1 MGWDG
6 KLSPRPHSFFF
17 VDRCVEREREQASSA
32 RCRRRLGPWV
42 PTYPP
47 RPPGP
52 RAPVWARGTRCARA
66 RNEARDAR
74 PSLPRARLVFW
85 PGGPAAPCA
94 PPFVRALP
102 CCLPRLQYARPSR
115 GWRIPH
121 LPGPAWARGARRL
134 GGRAKGRAKR
144 ERSARARVKARLRN
158 WDSQLHT
165 PPGAPRPHVPLSRT
179 GLPAP
184 SVRPCARPCT
194 HADACPQSPQHQAIS
209 TRTPRSTHHLPP
221 YTTRVPRA
229 PPPFPA
235 LQHPSEQ
242 QTSNHGGPESARR
255 QDLLHR
261 RRLRGRCVKEKRA
274 ERERNARLPE

>member
-1 MGWDG
+1 MGC
-6 KLSPRPHSFFF
+6 KLSPPHSHSFFF
-17 VDRCVEREREQASSA
+17 VDRCVEREREQAFERA
-32 RCRRRLGPWV
+32 P
-42 PTYPP
+42 PPP
-47 RPPGP
+47 RPLGANLPP
-52 RAPVWARGTRCARA
+52 STPWPPSSRVGTRDTLRA
-66 RNEARDAR
+66 REERGEGRSTR
-74 PSLPRARLVFW
+74 PSARARLVFW

-115 GWRIPH
+115 GWGLPH
-121 LPGPAWARGARRL
+121 LPGLAWARGARRL

-165 PPGAPRPHVPLSRT
+165 PPGAPRPHVPLSRM
-179 GLPAP
+179 GLPTP

-209 TRTPRSTHHLPP
+209 TRTPRSTRHSPP
-221 YTTRVPRA
+221 HTTRVPRA

-242 QTSNHGGPESARR
+242 QTSNHGGSESARR

-274 ERERNARLPE
+274 EREKNARLPE